1 MRLGPYR
8 VRRRPLSA
16 PHDRHDNGRE
26 EDNVFYTLIFA
37 GVAVLLVVAVIVQ
50 QSRKK

>member
-1 MRLGPYR
+1 MWCRIDHNSCGRRL
-8 VRRRPLSA
+8 S
-16 PHDRHDNGRE
+16 
-26 EDNVFYTLIFA
+26 VFYTLIFA

>member
-1 MRLGPYR
+1 MC
-8 VRRRPLSA
+8 RRIG
-16 PHDRHDNGRE
+16 HDPSRKE
-26 EDNVFYTLIFA
+26 VVVFYTLIFA

>member
-1 MRLGPYR
+1 MCRRIGTTR
-8 VRRRPLSA
+8 AVRRFV
-16 PHDRHDNGRE
+16 
-26 EDNVFYTLIFA
+26 VFYTFIFA